1 MPRPAMKVTLIST
14 VKDCADAA
22 GAFLASLA
30 TQTRA
35 PDEVVIV
42 DGGSSDGTAD
52 AFAGEGVTML
62 VEVGAN
68 ISRGRNVALAAA
80 THEVIAAT
88 DGSDAALAAVH
99 RAVAMLRPGAHVSV
113 VMVIAAEEDPMADA
127 GGFEGPLI
135 TEDHDNYAGYQ
146 KKTDREIPVVLLEPR
161 S

>member
-1 MPRPAMKVTLIST
+1 MTTRTGEPRPAMKVTLIST

-68 ISRGRNVALAAA
+68 ISRGRRPPGGCTRTGRCFQVALP
-80 THEVIAAT
+80 V
-88 DGSDAALAAVH
+88 
-99 RAVAMLRPGAHVSV
+99 RP
-113 VMVIAAEEDPMADA
+113 
-127 GGFEGPLI
+127 PLFG
-135 TEDHDNYAGYQ
+135 HCRSSP
-146 KKTDREIPVVLLEPR
+146 DRQ
-161 S
+161 